1 MKIVIDSNKFDLTKF
16 AKEEELENAVKNLST
31 EIFGNKSLYIDIK
44 KKIKSDKGSIIGIP
58 DSYVLDFRERSKLW
72 IVENELSTHDSFKHI
87 GIQLL
92 RFATQFS
99 DASFKIKEVLLKA
112 INDNQELKSSAQTL
126 VKGSEFSNL
135 GEALD
140 FAIFKNDYGFVI
152 VIDEISEDLSRITR
166 EFARQP
172 ELVQIQKFV
181 SKQNEAYLFIPLL
194 EELERAK
201 STKVKEIAEID
212 TIVCPAREEGFKE
225 AFIEQKAWW
234 AVRIAVSIIE
244 RLKYIAMYE
253 VAPISAIRWAGK
265 IQSIQP
271 FEDTGKYK
279 IYLSEIFEVGP
290 IKLGISKLAPQ
301 APRYTTFELLKKA
314 KTLADIF

>member
-1 MKIVIDSNKFDLTKF
+1 MKLVIDSNEFDLTKF

-31 EIFGNKSLYIDIK
+31 KIFGNKSLYIDIK

-58 DSYVLDFRERSKLW
+58 DSYVLDFRDRSKLW

-112 INDNQELKSSAQTL
+112 INENQELKSLALTL

-140 FAIFKNDYGFVI
+140 FAIFKNDYGFII

-172 ELVQIQKFV
+172 ELVQIQKFI

-212 TIVCPAREEGFKE
+212 TIVCPAREEGFQE

-234 AVRIAVSIIE
+234 AVRIAVTIIE
-244 RLKYIAMYE
+244 HLKYIAMYE

-290 IKLGISKLAPQ
+290 IKLGIPKLAPQ
-301 APRYTTFELLKKA
+301 GPKYTTFELLNKA